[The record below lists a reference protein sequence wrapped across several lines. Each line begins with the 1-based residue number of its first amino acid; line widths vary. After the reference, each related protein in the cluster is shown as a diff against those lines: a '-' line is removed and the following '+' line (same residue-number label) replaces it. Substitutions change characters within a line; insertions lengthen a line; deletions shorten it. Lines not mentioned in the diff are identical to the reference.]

1 MKFADVIGQQQVK
14 TQLLKT
20 VKNSRVSHAQLFLG
34 QEGIGKLALAI
45 AYAQYINC
53 TNKQENDSCG
63 ECPSCVKYEKL
74 IHPDLHFIYPT
85 ATTEKIDKP
94 KSKDF
99 VKDWREVVLKNKGY
113 ITLADWFGKIGIE
126 RKRAIINA
134 RDCNDIIQTLSY
146 KSFEAEYK
154 VMIIWMVEK
163 LFHAA
168 APKLLKILEEPP
180 DKTLFI
186 LIAENQESMLMT
198 ILSRTQLIKV
208 PLIQDDD
215 LKVVLRQQGYS
226 SAVVNDIV
234 KVSRGNYIEAKALI
248 ENQEEESVN
257 SKWFIEWMRV
267 CWQGDVKAIL
277 AFISGF
283 VRNPRDVQKNMLVYA
298 LRLMREAFLLNMKKP
313 ELVRLN
319 SKEEEFAKNFN
330 KFVNSKNI
338 ELINNEL
345 NQSIYHINRNVN
357 SSVLFFDMS
366 LKFNQYLKM

>member
-126 RKRAIINA
+126 RKRGIINA

>member
-1 MKFADVIGQQQVK
+1 MKFADIIGQESVK
-14 TQLLKT
+14 GQLLKT

-34 QEGIGKLALAI
+34 QEGIGKLGLAI

-53 TNKQENDSCG
+53 SNKQENDSCG
-63 ECPSCVKYEKL
+63 VCPSCIKYEKL

-85 ATTEKIDKP
+85 ATTEKVDKA

-99 VKDWREVVLKNKGY
+99 VEDWREVVLENKAY
-113 ITLADWFGKIGIE
+113 ISLADWYNKIGIE

-163 LFHAA
+163 LFYAA

-186 LIAENQESMLMT
+186 LVAENQESMLKT

-208 PLIQDDD
+208 PFIQDDD
-215 LKVVLRQQGYS
+215 LREELRQQGYN
-226 SAVVNDIV
+226 SAIVNDVV
-234 KVSRGNYIEAKALI
+234 KVSRGNYLEAKALV
-248 ENQEEESVN
+248 ENQDEESAN

-267 CWQGDVKAIL
+267 CWQGDVKAIM

-283 VRNPRDVQKNMLVYA
+283 VRNSRDVQKNMLAYA
-298 LRLMREAFLLNMKKP
+298 LRLMREAFLVNMNNP

-319 SKEEEFAKNFN
+319 TKEEEFLKKFN
-330 KFVNSKNI
+330 KFINAKNI
-338 ELINNEL
+338 ELFNDEL
-345 NQSIYHINRNVN
+345 NKSIFHIERNVN
-357 SSVLFFDMS
+357 STVLFLDMS

>member
-1 MKFADVIGQQQVK
+1 MKFADVIGQEQVK
-14 TQLLKT
+14 NQLLKT

-34 QEGIGKLALAI
+34 QEGIGKLGLAI

-53 TNKQENDSCG
+53 SNKQENDSCG
-63 ECPSCVKYEKL
+63 ECPSCIKYEKL

-85 ATTEKIDKP
+85 ATTERFDKP

-99 VKDWREVVLKNKGY
+99 VEDWRQVVLENKGY
-113 ITLADWFGKIGIE
+113 ISLADWYGKIGIE

-186 LIAENQESMLMT
+186 LVAENQESMLKT

-215 LKVVLRQQGYS
+215 LIETLRQQGHG
-226 SAVVNDIV
+226 SAVVNDVV
-234 KVSRGNYIEAKALI
+234 KVSRGSYLEAKSLI
-248 ENQEEESVN
+248 ENLEVESVN
-257 SKWFIEWMRV
+257 SKWFIDWMRV
-267 CWQGDVKAIL
+267 CWQGDVKAMM

-283 VRNPRDVQKNMLVYA
+283 VRNSRDVQKNMLVYA
-298 LRLMREAFLLNMKKP
+298 LRLMREAFLVNMNNP
-313 ELVRLN
+313 ELVKLN
-319 SKEEEFAKNFN
+319 SMEEDFVKKFN
-330 KFVNSKNI
+330 KFINAKNI
-338 ELINNEL
+338 ELFNDEL
-345 NQSIYHINRNVN
+345 NKSIYHIDRNVN
-357 SSVLFFDMS
+357 ASVLFLDMS

>member
-1 MKFADVIGQQQVK
+1 LKFADIIGQHEVK
-14 TQLLKT
+14 SQLIRT
-20 VKNSRVSHAQLFLG
+20 VKNSRISHAQLFLG
-34 QEGIGKLALAI
+34 SAGIGKLGLAI

-53 TNKQENDSCG
+53 SNKQENDSCG
-63 ECPSCVKYEKL
+63 VCPSCVKYEKL

-85 ATTEKIDKP
+85 ATTDRVDKP

-99 VKDWREVVLKNKGY
+99 VEDWREVVLNNKGY
-113 ITLADWFGKIGIE
+113 VSLADWYNKIGIE

-180 DKTLFI
+180 DKTLFV
-186 LIAENQESMLMT
+186 LVAENQESMLQT

-215 LKVVLRQQGYS
+215 LIGTLRQQGHG
-226 SAVVNDIV
+226 SAIVNDIV
-234 KVSRGNYIEAKALI
+234 KISRGSYLEAKTLI
-248 ENQEEESVN
+248 ENQEEESAN
-257 SKWFIEWMRV
+257 SKWFIDWMRV
-267 CWQGDVKAIL
+267 CWQGDIKAMM

-283 VRNPRDVQKNMLVYA
+283 VRNSRDVQKNMLVYA
-298 LRLMREAFLLNMKKP
+298 LRLMREAFLVNINKP

-319 SKEEEFAKNFN
+319 SMEEDFVKKFN
-330 KFVNSKNI
+330 KFINTKNI
-338 ELINNEL
+338 ELFNEEL
-345 NQSIYHINRNVN
+345 NKSIYHIDRNVN
-357 SSVLFFDMS
+357 SNVLFLDMS